1 MSEKPIMSRIF
12 INFLNQIPMN
22 GTDKLTGLFNSK
34 DEFIEFFIKSC
45 YFIPKESVKE
55 RAEEML
61 KTVESGKKL
70 PIRYGKKLNANYKVE
85 GAKALDKKSKREIVQ
100 YAKESKLCFKKNNI
114 LVEIDPTGNQ
124 SVVKAIYQATKHNVS
139 TFDSTI
145 INYTISH
152 IWEGKT
158 NNPLFFSSLWNVAI
172 IPNFL
177 NYIMDKPKKQHSI
190 NNTIQ
195 ETIKAICYRLYNPV
209 AIMHPYELTD
219 VKEPKE
225 EFLKIADKA
234 IKNNWI
240 NYLPKNTNIVEKEEE
255 VKEEKELTPIKE
267 LSISDDSDFET
278 KLDFINKLNNKDFIF
293 NLLNIS
299 VEYGIFEDLYP
310 ILIDKDLCKEYF
322 LQRYPVLVDSKNKVD
337 KDRYYQKNLFEYNGK
352 SYYVTNDWYGDNS
365 KNPRKNKTPFISMI
379 REMIEEA

>member
-1 MSEKPIMSRIF
+1 
-12 INFLNQIPMN
+12 MN

-34 DEFIEFFIKSC
+34 DEFIEFFIKNC

-100 YAKESKLCFKKNNI
+100 YAKEGKLCFKKNNI

-158 NNPLFFSSLWNVAI
+158 NNPLFFSSLWNVVI

-177 NYIMDKPKKQHSI
+177 NYIMDKPKNQHSI
-190 NNTIQ
+190 NDTIQ

-322 LQRYPVLVDSKNKVD
+322 LQGYPVLVDSKNKVD
-337 KDRYYQKNLFEYNGK
+337 KERYYQKNLFEYNGK